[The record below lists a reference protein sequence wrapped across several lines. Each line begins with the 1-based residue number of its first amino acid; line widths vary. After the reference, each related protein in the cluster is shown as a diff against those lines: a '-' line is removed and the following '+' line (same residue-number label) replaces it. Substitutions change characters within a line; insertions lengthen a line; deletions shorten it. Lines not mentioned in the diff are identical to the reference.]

1 MIIKRVVLSALLV
14 VCGAGST
21 VAAATLSSSASSP
34 SSPSGAAGQGAAA
47 FAVTSTAFTSGGR
60 IPIVHECTSSG
71 DNDPRKKN
79 ESPPLA
85 WSGGPAEAQS
95 YAIIMRDVDNR
106 NLLHWII
113 YDIAPT
119 VAELPQNV
127 EHVYQPS
134 VPAGSRQIYYR
145 GSASLFGYQGPC
157 SPSSVNTYTF
167 TVYALNRAKLTELNE
182 NSSIQTAANSITR
195 ASLGSAVIS
204 GES

>member
-1 MIIKRVVLSALLV
+1 MTIKRVVLSALLV
-14 VCGAGST
+14 VCAGGST
-21 VAAATLSSSASSP
+21 VAAATPPSSASP
-34 SSPSGAAGQGAAA
+34 DAGPAGAALAI
-47 FAVTSTAFTSGGR
+47 TSTAFTNGGR

-85 WSGGPAEAQS
+85 WTGGPAETQS

-113 YDIAPT
+113 YDIPAT

-127 EHVYQPS
+127 EHVYKPT

-167 TVYALNRAKLTELNE
+167 TVYALNRATLTELNE
-182 NSSIQTAANSITR
+182 NSTIQTAANSITR

>member
-1 MIIKRVVLSALLV
+1 MIKRVALSALLV
-14 VCGAGST
+14 VGAGGST
-21 VAAATLSSSASSP
+21 VAAATLPSS
-34 SSPSGAAGQGAAA
+34 SSPSGAPAPGAAA
-47 FAVTSTAFTSGGR
+47 FAVTSSAFTSGGR
-60 IPIVHECTSSG
+60 IPTVHECTSSG

-85 WSGGPAEAQS
+85 WTGGPAEAKS

-113 YDIAPT
+113 YDIPAT

-127 EHVYQPS
+127 EHVYKPA

-167 TVYALNRAKLTELNE
+167 TVYALNRASLTELNE
-182 NSSIQTAANSITR
+182 NSSIQTGANSITS

>member
-1 MIIKRVVLSALLV
+1 MIIKRVALSALLV
-14 VCGAGST
+14 MSAGGTS
-21 VAAATLSSSASSP
+21 VAAAATLPAP
-34 SSPSGAAGQGAAA
+34 DGAAPGAAFTVTSGA
-47 FAVTSTAFTSGGR
+47 FRNGGT

-79 ESPPLA
+79 ESPPLEWTGA
-85 WSGGPAEAQS
+85 PDGALS

-113 YDIAPT
+113 YDIEPAVT
-119 VAELPQNV
+119 ALPQNV

-134 VPAGSRQIYYR
+134 VPKGSRQIYYR
-145 GSASLFGYQGPC
+145 GSASLWGYQGPC
-157 SPSSVNTYTF
+157 SPRSVNTYTF
-167 TVYALNRAKLTELNE
+167 TVHALNRATLTELNE

-195 ASLGSAVIS
+195 ASLGSATIS